1 MSAHADFVVRGP
13 VKTNR
18 DRRARLGRKSRA
30 ALLFVV
36 ALELS
41 VGVTSAFGA
50 SRQTVNGTLIG
61 TSTWAP
67 TQQYVT
73 GCDTA
78 NPLTAVSI
86 EGTYSASGLGS
97 GTYAGT
103 IVPTSAIVCP
113 SIDTPGGPFG
123 PGPPFT
129 VDGSIVFTAPGGTF
143 TAQIAPDSVGSAV
156 VLVHSNS
163 YEYEL
168 QLVVTEGTRRFA
180 NSTGAFTLSYG
191 TTADLLNGCGCIADG
206 FGLLSGRLVP
216 RPLAA

>member
-1 MSAHADFVVRGP
+1 VE
-13 VKTNR
+13 TNR
-18 DRRARLGRKSRA
+18 TRPARLGRKSR
-30 ALLFVV
+30 V
-36 ALELS
+36 ALICVGVLALS

-50 SRQTVNGTLIG
+50 SRQTVNGKLIG

-73 GCDTA
+73 GCDGA
-78 NPLTAVSI
+78 NPLTSVSVQ
-86 EGTYSASGLGS
+86 GKYSASGLGS
-97 GTYAGT
+97 GTYVGT
-103 IVPTSAIVCP
+103 IVPTSPIVCP

-129 VDGSIVFTAPGGTF
+129 VEGSIVFTGRGGTL

-180 NSTGAFTLSYG
+180 NLTGTFTLSYG

>member
-1 MSAHADFVVRGP
+1 VE
-13 VKTNR
+13 TNR
-18 DRRARLGRKSRA
+18 DRPARLGRKSRT
-30 ALLFVV
+30 ALLFFV
-36 ALELS
+36 ALALS

-50 SRQTVNGTLIG
+50 SRQTVNGKLIG

-73 GCDTA
+73 GCDEA
-78 NPLTAVSI
+78 NPLTSVSVQ
-86 EGTYSASGLGS
+86 GKYSASGLGS

-103 IVPTSAIVCP
+103 IVATSPIVCP

-123 PGPPFT
+123 PGPPFP
-129 VDGSIVFTAPGGTF
+129 VEGSIVFTSRGGTL
-143 TAQIAPDSVGSAV
+143 TAQIAPGSVGSAV

-180 NSTGAFTLSYG
+180 NLIGTFTLSYG
-191 TTADLLNGCGCIADG
+191 TTVDLLNGCGCIADG